1 MVHFALEFSFKI
13 FCEYGPRC
21 FRLHNMKTKLYFNL
35 NINKTREIIKRRML
49 FLFKTALIKL
59 AYYTQHMLTH
69 RQNYG

>member
-1 MVHFALEFSFKI
+1 
-13 FCEYGPRC
+13 
-21 FRLHNMKTKLYFNL
+21 MKTKLYFNL